1 MNRNQII
8 IAVGVVVIGAIAYAG
23 YKIAQKRKEEKAEKQ
38 VN

>member
-23 YKIAQKRKEEKAEKQ
+23 YKIVQQRKLEKEQKQA
-38 VN
+38 N